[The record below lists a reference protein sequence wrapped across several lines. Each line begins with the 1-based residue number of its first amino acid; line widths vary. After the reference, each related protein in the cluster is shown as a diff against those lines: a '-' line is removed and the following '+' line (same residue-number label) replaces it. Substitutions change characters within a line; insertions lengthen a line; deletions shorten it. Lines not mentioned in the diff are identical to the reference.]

1 MKETLLKLLNSYVKP
16 KNPKIKKFDVYV
28 LTDDLWSG
36 RIMCVVQVRSYHNL
50 EKEERANIDRDITR
64 IITALNLPE
73 GSDYLISYS
82 KLT

>member
-16 KNPKIKKFDVYV
+16 KNPKIKRFEVYI
-28 LTDDLWSG
+28 LTDKFEK
-36 RIMCVVQVRSYHNL
+36 IMCVVQIKSYHDL
-50 EKEERANIDRDITR
+50 YKEERVNIDRDIAR

>member
-16 KNPKIKKFDVYV
+16 KNPKIEKFNVYV
-28 LTDDLWSG
+28 LTDKFEK
-36 RIMCVVQVRSYHNL
+36 IMCVVQIKSYHDL
-50 EKEERANIDRDITR
+50 YKEERVNIDRDITR
-64 IITALNLPE
+64 IISALNLPE